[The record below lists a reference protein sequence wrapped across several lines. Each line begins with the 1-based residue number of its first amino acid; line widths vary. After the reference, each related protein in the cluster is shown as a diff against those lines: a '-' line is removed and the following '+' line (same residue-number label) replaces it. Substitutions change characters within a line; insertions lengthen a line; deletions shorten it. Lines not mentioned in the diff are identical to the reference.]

1 MADSEMLAVSLR
13 TAVSVDK
20 KHFETMG
27 IFDKIFG
34 KQDKKQ
40 TSGQKNGNKTLPTIE
55 EFPQLNASDRM
66 GVIMT
71 VGDTGKADYFP
82 FLKYAILNDT
92 DQNVKFA
99 ALKRIHLF
107 KDNAEVVSMLTEL
120 KNNGGG
126 QNYEP
131 YFSMALSRLGIITIK
146 EFEDIINNAK

>member
-1 MADSEMLAVSLR
+1 
-13 TAVSVDK
+13 
-20 KHFETMG
+20 MG

-34 KQDKKQ
+34 RQDKKQ
-40 TSGQKNGNKTLPTIE
+40 TSGQTNTKKTLPTIE

-66 GVIMT
+66 GVIMA

-82 FLKYAILNDT
+82 LLKYAIQNDT
-92 DQNVKFA
+92 DLNVKFA

-107 KDNAEVVSMLTEL
+107 KDNAEVVSMLTEI

-126 QNYEP
+126 KNFEP

-146 EFEDIINNAK
+146 EFEEIINNTK

>member
-1 MADSEMLAVSLR
+1 
-13 TAVSVDK
+13 
-20 KHFETMG
+20 MG

-34 KQDKKQ
+34 RHKKKQ
-40 TSGQKNGNKTLPTIE
+40 IPEQGREKKTIPTIE

-71 VGDTGKADYFP
+71 IGDTGKEEYFP

-92 DQNVKFA
+92 DLNVKFA

-107 KDNAEVVSMLTEL
+107 KDNDELVPMLTEI

-126 QNYEP
+126 QKFEP
-131 YFSMALSRLGIITIK
+131 YFSMALSRLGIITMK
-146 EFEDIINNAK
+146 EFEEIINNTK

>member
-1 MADSEMLAVSLR
+1 
-13 TAVSVDK
+13 
-20 KHFETMG
+20 MG

-34 KQDKKQ
+34 RQGKKQ
-40 TSGQKNGNKTLPTIE
+40 TTRQTKAKKTLPTID
-55 EFPQLNASDRM
+55 EFPKLDASDRM
-66 GVIMT
+66 GVIMA

-107 KDNAEVVSMLTEL
+107 KDNAEVVSMLTEI

-126 QNYEP
+126 QNFEP
-131 YFSMALSRLGIITIK
+131 YFSMALSRLDIITMK
-146 EFEDIINNAK
+146 EFEDIINNTK